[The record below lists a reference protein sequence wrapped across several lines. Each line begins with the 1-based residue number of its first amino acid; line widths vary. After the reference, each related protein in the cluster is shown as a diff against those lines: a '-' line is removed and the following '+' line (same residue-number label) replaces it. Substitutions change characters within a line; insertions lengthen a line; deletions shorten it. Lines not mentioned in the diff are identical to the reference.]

1 LKIFNYFN
9 VLILK
14 IIFLKII
21 LIYFL
26 KNNFKK
32 DHFIFIELWF
42 WWDME
47 CGCGGIWRVV
57 EVVGEASLSRR
68 KDEM

>member
-1 LKIFNYFN
+1 
-9 VLILK
+9 
-14 IIFLKII
+14 
-21 LIYFL
+21 
-26 KNNFKK
+26 
-32 DHFIFIELWF
+32 
-42 WWDME
+42 MA